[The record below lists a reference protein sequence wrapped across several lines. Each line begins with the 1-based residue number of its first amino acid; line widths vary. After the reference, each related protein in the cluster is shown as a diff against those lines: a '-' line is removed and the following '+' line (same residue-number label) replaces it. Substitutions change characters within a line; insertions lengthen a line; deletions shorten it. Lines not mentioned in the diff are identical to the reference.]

1 MKRLI
6 FLVALGIAVLG
17 SGLWVQDTM
26 ATSTSTMVDY
36 TAVPPFVGTA
46 LTPNILLVMDNS
58 GSMRDSAYHPN
69 GESYDAA
76 TQYGGYFSSTNC
88 YTYTSSRFSVTVGAP
103 PSCGSNWDG
112 NFLNY
117 VSMTKIEIA
126 KWVMVGGKCSARSA
140 AGACFGFG
148 YLKGETSEGVTTVNW
163 PGAGLSPFTSGTC
176 KWDRNSG
183 SIRVTNSNSS
193 GNACGSGGS
202 YGYTKSW
209 SLTVAPTSEPI
220 GIIQQVGNKAR
231 FGLMEFKGSGD
242 GGKVLADVGSTPL
255 ANDLTCSSSNLP
267 IVNAIECTDP
277 STWTPLAESLYEA
290 SRYFAQI
297 APAYTSSDY
306 SYATQSRDP
315 YYYTS
320 PTWLTP
326 ADYVPCCK
334 SFVIMFTDGQPTQD
348 LNIPSGIM
356 DYAHT
361 AAQHGTSVHCAVAA
375 GCTADLSAGTGA
387 PPKHS
392 NTNSGTHDTM
402 WDHHDNCSAYYGG
415 HNSDPCNSSGGHYL
429 DDVAF
434 WAHTTDLRPETG
446 NIAGIN
452 ATPNAHGLPGV
463 QDLTLYTFFAFG
475 TGGNLLKDASMT
487 GAFDDLDGNGLPFK
501 DSTCGTASPNPL
513 CKEWDKD
520 GDGVPD
526 TYFESSNAFSMRDRL
541 LAAITDILKR
551 SASGTSVSILS
562 TTEKGEGA
570 LYQAYFYPS
579 KYEGLNDIHWLGYLQ
594 GLFLDS
600 MGNLREDSNGNH
612 TLDLTTDM
620 IVKLVFDDISKQTRV
635 ERYSDSN
642 GDGTPDSTTP
652 SEIVSLDQI
661 RPIWEGG
668 KELALRSASSRQ
680 IYTWVDQD
688 NDGQVGGAEFKSF
701 DAGQASSLR
710 PYLNAAT
717 TTESQNIIDFI
728 RGESVAGYRDR
739 SITVNGSLHV
749 WKLGDIIYSTPVTVA
764 GPKEQYDLVYKDS
777 SYQQFFQQY
786 QNRRGVVY
794 VGANDGMLHAFNAG
808 TYDSTTRVFDPGPG
822 HTLGEEL
829 WAFIPQPV
837 LPHLKWLTRT
847 DYTHVYYV
855 DLKPKVTDA
864 KIFAADA
871 DHPGGWGTI
880 LIGGLRFGGGPMD
893 VTDNFGSGAETRTF
907 KSGYFVLDITNPEKP
922 PVLLWATSNLNM
934 GFTTSYPAVA
944 RVTDGLSSTRWVA
957 LMGAGP
963 TTYDG
968 ERKSPSTFTGA
979 DTEGHLYVFD
989 LTNGNKLRDMD
1000 TGNTNEE
1007 FMGDVTSL
1015 DGNLDYG
1022 VDSIYV
1028 GSAYNNGGVWN
1039 GKMYRVVTKNDIDPN
1054 NWTISA
1060 LYSAPG
1066 PILGAPSMSIDS
1078 FLNIWVYF
1086 GTGRFMSINDKID
1099 TNQQGMYGIKDPC
1112 WLGTS
1117 PCAVPPITYADLVD
1131 VSNAVVNTNGT
1142 VTGVTG
1148 VGSFGDLV
1156 SRTRSKSGWVL
1167 LFDPT
1172 MGERVLV
1179 KPIILGGIVLFSTF
1193 TPTSDVCGFQGEG
1206 KLYATYFE
1214 TGSAYKKSV
1223 IGETTGGDVKRDV
1236 SLGQGIPSMAGLH
1249 VGAEEGVRGF
1259 VQQGTGSIGEIEG
1272 EPPFKFK
1279 SGVMTWQEKQ
1289 M

>member
-6 FLVALGIAVLG
+6 FLIALAIAVLE

-36 TAVPPFVGTA
+36 TAVPPFVGNA
-46 LTPNILLVMDNS
+46 LPPNVLLVMDNS

-69 GESYDAA
+69 SGDTYDPSKE
-76 TQYGGYFSSTNC
+76 YGGYFEHDKCYSYGSSK
-88 YTYTSSRFSVTVGAP
+88 FTVQAGSP
-103 PSCGSNWDG
+103 PTCPNWDG
-112 NFLNY
+112 NFLNF

-126 KWVMVGGKCSARSA
+126 KWVMVGGKCSSRSA
-140 AGACFGFG
+140 SGTCFGTG
-148 YLKGETSEGVTTVNW
+148 NLTGETSEGVTSISYSANAVTPYTGICN
-163 PGAGLSPFTSGTC
+163 F
-176 KWDRNSG
+176 DRNSG
-183 SIRVTNSNSS
+183 SLRITNLDS
-193 GNACGSGGS
+193 GSTCGSGWS
-202 YGYTKSW
+202 YNNTKSFTI
-209 SLTVAPTSEPI
+209 TVVPTSEPI
-220 GIIQQVGNKAR
+220 GIIQQVGSKAR

-242 GGKVLADVGSTPL
+242 GGKVLSDVGSTPL
-255 ANDLTCSSSNLP
+255 ANSLSCSSSNLP
-267 IVNAIECTDP
+267 IVNAIECTTP
-277 STWTPLAESLYEA
+277 STWTPLAESLYES

-306 SYATQSRDP
+306 TYTTQSRDP

-348 LNIPSGIM
+348 LNIPSSIM
-356 DYAHT
+356 DYAHV

-375 GCTADLSAGTGA
+375 GCTEDLSPTG
-387 PPKHS
+387 PPPQH
-392 NTNSGTHDTM
+392 TSGSSATHDAM

-415 HNSDPCNSSGGHYL
+415 HNSDPCNSRGGHYL

-452 ATPNAHGLPGV
+452 ATPNAQGLAGV
-463 QDLTLYTFFAFG
+463 QNITLYTFFAFG
-475 TGGNLLKDASMT
+475 TGGNLLKDASMV
-487 GAFDDLDGNGLPFK
+487 GAFDDLDADGLPFK

-526 TYFESSNAFSMRDRL
+526 TYFESSDAFSMRDRL
-541 LAAITDILKR
+541 LAAITDILRR

-570 LYQAYFYPS
+570 LYQAFFYPS

-600 MGNLREDSNGNH
+600 QGNLREDTNGNH
-612 TLDLTTDM
+612 ALDLTTDM
-620 IVKLVFDDISKQTRV
+620 IVKLVFDPVAGQTRV
-635 ERYSDSN
+635 ERYPDSD
-642 GDGTPDSTTP
+642 GDGTADSTTP
-652 SEIVSLDQI
+652 SEIVPLDQI
-661 RPIWEGG
+661 KPIWEGG

-680 IYTWVDQD
+680 IYTWVDEN
-688 NDGQVGGAEFKSF
+688 NDGQVGGSEFKSF
-701 DAGQASSLR
+701 DAGQASLLR

-717 TTESQNIIDFI
+717 TTESQNIINFI

-739 SITVNGSLHV
+739 SITVDGNLHV
-749 WKLGDIIYSTPVTVA
+749 WKLGDIIYSTPVTV
-764 GPKEQYDLVYKDS
+764 GPPKEQYDLVYKDS

-786 QNRRGVVY
+786 QNRRDVVY

-808 TYDSTTRVFDPGPG
+808 IFDSATRSFNPGSG
-822 HTLGEEL
+822 HTMGEEL
-829 WAFIPQPV
+829 WGFVPYPL

-864 KIFAADA
+864 KIFTPDA
-871 DHPGGWGTI
+871 DHPAGWGTI

-893 VTDNFGSGAETRTF
+893 VTDNFGSGSETRTF
-907 KSGYFVLDITNPEKP
+907 KSGYFVLDITNPDKP

-944 RVTDGLSSTRWVA
+944 RVTDGLSSIQWVA
-957 LMGAGP
+957 LMGGGP
-963 TTYDG
+963 TTFLG
-968 ERKSPSTFTGA
+968 ERKSPSTFSGA

-989 LTNGNKLRDMD
+989 LETGTKLRDID

-1007 FMGDVTSL
+1007 FLGDVTSM

-1028 GSAYNNGGVWN
+1028 GSSYNNGGTYS
-1039 GKMYRVVTKNDIDPN
+1039 GKLYRVVTKNDTNPN
-1054 NWTISA
+1054 NWTISP
-1060 LYSAPG
+1060 LYSDTTG
-1066 PILGAPSMSIDS
+1066 PILAAPSMSIDS

-1086 GTGRFMSINDKID
+1086 GTGRFMSVNDKGD
-1099 TNQQGMYGIKDPC
+1099 TSLQSMYGIKDPC
-1112 WLGTS
+1112 WLGTTACS
-1117 PCAVPPITYADLVD
+1117 APAINFGDLLR
-1131 VSNAVVNTNGT
+1131 VSGAVVNTDGSVSG
-1142 VTGVTG
+1142 VTGVTD
-1148 VGSFGDLV
+1148 FGTLLNAA
-1156 SRTRSKSGWVL
+1156 RGKQGWVL
-1167 LFDPT
+1167 EFDQHL
-1172 MGERVLV
+1172 GERVLV

-1206 KLYATYFE
+1206 RLYATYFE
-1214 TGSAYKKSV
+1214 TGTAYKKSV
-1223 IGETTGGDVKRDV
+1223 IGETGGTVDRDV